1 MADDSIRPP
10 WWLKPMHKVFTTIP
24 TLGLPVGAKARTRG
38 YRLGAA
44 ALMISSG
51 LLNAAPA
58 QANPMC
64 TSDPM
69 PAGAASR
76 PFDGGT
82 LWISNDGLIG
92 IPTPDGTGT
101 LRVPTAAPTPLEAV
115 VVDAENN
122 GQQQLIVSDGRSAH
136 LYILIHCWISETYD
150 SQGEPFIFDLQ
161 SLRGRGT
168 GAGCQDLGDGRH
180 LVALQALPDGG
191 GYVVNRTAIRMEGTT
206 ALRGPSDSIP
216 GTSLQDPVVAAAMT
230 ITCGSQSIGADGVRQ
245 P

>member
-10 WWLKPMHKVFTTIP
+10 WWLKPMNKVFMTVLR
-24 TLGLPVGAKARTRG
+24 LGLPMGAKTRTRG

-44 ALMISSG
+44 ALMISGG

-69 PAGAASR
+69 PAGAASK
-76 PFDGGT
+76 PFDGGI
-82 LWISNDGLIG
+82 LWISTDGLIG
-92 IPTPDGTGT
+92 ITTPDGTGT
-101 LRVPTAAPTPLEAV
+101 LRVPTAAPTPIEAV

-150 SQGEPFIFDLQ
+150 SQGEPFVFDLQ
-161 SLRGRGT
+161 NLRGRGT
-168 GAGCQDLGDGRH
+168 GVGCQDLGDGRH